1 MLRDNKEDGFSPGSM
16 LHLWTA
22 QTDAVLDCIR
32 ENGFSQVK
40 MEFIDKKYEESAWV
54 FKEAYGFLNRGPG
67 SWSNRPK
74 EPNLLSGFFDP
85 GWVYLSQDSYLLELS
100 IPREQVVLFDRE
112 RWQRVLNLSYVGK
125 EQEDEAR
132 FEQKMNQMGV
142 STYWEVF
149 QSAFYP
155 YLKSE
160 IKKSWER
167 IFDIDNTEQTN
178 LGAAV
183 WQLRQEGCGGN

>member
-1 MLRDNKEDGFSPGSM
+1 MVKPPEGAESPVW
-16 LHLWTA
+16 L
-22 QTDAVLDCIR
+22 
-32 ENGFSQVK
+32 
-40 MEFIDKKYEESAWV
+40 
-54 FKEAYGFLNRGPG
+54 
-67 SWSNRPK
+67 
-74 EPNLLSGFFDP
+74 FFDP

-100 IPREQVVLFDRE
+100 IPRERVVLFDRE

-183 WQLRQEGCGGN
+183 WQLRQEDVVGINSCLLYTSPSPRDMRRSRMPSSA

>member
-1 MLRDNKEDGFSPGSM
+1 M
-16 LHLWTA
+16 
-22 QTDAVLDCIR
+22 
-32 ENGFSQVK
+32 
-40 MEFIDKKYEESAWV
+40 
-54 FKEAYGFLNRGPG
+54 
-67 SWSNRPK
+67 
-74 EPNLLSGFFDP
+74 
-85 GWVYLSQDSYLLELS
+85 
-100 IPREQVVLFDRE
+100 VLFDRE

-149 QSAFYP
+149 QSPFYP

-160 IKKSWER
+160 IKKSWNR
-167 IFDIDNTEQTN
+167 IFDIDNMEQTN

-183 WQLRQEGCGGN
+183 WQIRQEDVVGINSHSASEERDGFSGK